1 MIYLFSV
8 NFIVHKKM
16 AEKINQKQQK
26 NESKGSTPLLKPTL
40 PPPTPSPSHP
50 VSCSVRC
57 VVSTPTEEKLF
68 SQMSEQEK
76 DKLADE
82 FIMSH
87 SFSQELCHEPSVT
100 GFEMKSS
107 KEK

>member
-26 NESKGSTPLLKPTL
+26 NESKESTPLLKPIL

-57 VVSTPTEEKLF
+57 VASTEKLF

-76 DKLADE
+76 NKLADE

-87 SFSQELCHEPSVT
+87 SFSQELCHEPSVA